1 MKYLLEEEYEFD
13 FNLLGICC
21 HEKDYRLCWAVNST
35 LNLSLSKASE
45 DIELI
50 FSKESKPDANF
61 SIYSYIDQYNS
72 DQYFLISNKCQRTW
86 LIPEK
91 SHFDFFLM
99 IKSDEKKSYNLYL
112 NKLRSIPFILTANH
126 VVVKQLKSK
135 ENLIF

>member
-1 MKYLLEEEYEFD
+1 MKYLLEEDYEFD

-21 HEKDYRLCWAVNST
+21 HEKDYRLCWAINST
-35 LNLSLSKASE
+35 LNLNLSKASE

-50 FSKESKPDANF
+50 FNKESKPDANF
-61 SIYSYIDQYNS
+61 SIYSYHNKFNS
-72 DQYFLISNKCQRTW
+72 EEYYLISNKCQRTW
-86 LIPEK
+86 LVPEK

-99 IKSDEKKSYNLYL
+99 VKSDEKKSYNFYL

-126 VVVKQLKSK
+126 VVVEQLKSK

>member
-35 LNLSLSKASE
+35 LNLSLSKASD

-72 DQYFLISNKCQRTW
+72 DQYYLISNKCQRTW

-91 SHFDFFLM
+91 SHFDFFLL
-99 IKSDEKKSYNLYL
+99 IKSDEKKSYKLYL

>member
-35 LNLSLSKASE
+35 LNLSLSKASD

-72 DQYFLISNKCQRTW
+72 DQYYLISNKCQRTW

-99 IKSDEKKSYNLYL
+99 IKSDEKKSYTLYL

>member
-35 LNLSLSKASE
+35 LNLSLSKAGD

-72 DQYFLISNKCQRTW
+72 DQYYLISNKCQRTW

>member
-35 LNLSLSKASE
+35 LNLNLSKSNE

-50 FSKESKPDANF
+50 FNKESKPDAKF
-61 SIYSYIDQYNS
+61 SVYSFTNKNNS
-72 DQYFLISNKCQRTW
+72 DEYYLISNKFQRTW

-99 IKSDEKKSYNLYL
+99 IKSDEKKSYNFYL
-112 NKLRSIPFILTANH
+112 NKLKSIPFILTANH
-126 VVVKQLKSK
+126 VVVEQLKSK